1 MSIRASQL
9 YVSRETRRAL
19 SMIARAEG
27 GDATADSVGE
37 RLLSESITSRYP
49 AFVNLQR
56 KIAEIE
62 LEMVEA
68 VKS

>member
-27 GDATADSVGE
+27 GDSTADSVGE

-49 AFVNLQR
+49 ALVNLQK